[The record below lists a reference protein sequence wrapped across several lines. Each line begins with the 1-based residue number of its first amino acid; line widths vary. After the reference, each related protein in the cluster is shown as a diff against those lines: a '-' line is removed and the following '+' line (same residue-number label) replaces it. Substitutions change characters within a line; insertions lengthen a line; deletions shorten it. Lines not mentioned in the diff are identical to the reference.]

1 MESLKIRFIQTNDN
15 NENNKYMLNVQFND
29 HQTFSIKKMIVFS
42 ALWVIQSL
50 LQLFNFAIVAKHWPE
65 PRQK

>member
-42 ALWVIQSL
+42 ALWVRQSL
-50 LQLFNFAIVAKHWPE
+50 
-65 PRQK
+65 